1 MALLYGVPLLARA
14 FVPHAVLGLLR
25 TCDGVLSEAVLLAI
39 FPVAFVGSAVWPS
52 VDAVAVLLVAIVL
65 PFIELILCELVPP
78 EPMHHRV
85 LPLPVVLSPIFPLVD
100 PEPML
105 LTFLPLS
112 GVLVTCFPYLYAYA
126 ILATINILSEIFSAV
141 EPCLVTHAMFHS
153 VQPAAAEDCAVCSP
167 EDAVAAAFVACPST
181 LIDVAVGIEK
191 LALLARLAEAPL
203 ALVYSPI
210 RPSHLSSAM
219 AHTSY
224 PLPAIHGIG
233 ALISILWPRL
243 NHHTLHA
250 LPLPERFCVLGSSK
264 VQRTTRGLLLS
275 PALDELQELFALYIC
290 FYFLLN
296 NPD

>member
-14 FVPHAVLGLLR
+14 LVPHAVLGLLR
-25 TCDGVLSEAVLLAI
+25 TGDGVLSEAVLLAI

-65 PFIELILCELVPP
+65 PFIELILLELVPP
-78 EPMHHRV
+78 KPMHHRV
-85 LPLPVVLSPIFPLVD
+85 LPLPVVLSPIFPLED

-105 LTFLPLS
+105 LTFLPLA
-112 GVLVTCFPYLYAYA
+112 GVLVPCFPDLDAYA
-126 ILATINILSEIFSAV
+126 LLAPIYILSEIFSAV
-141 EPCLVTHAMFHS
+141 EPSLVTHAMFHS
-153 VQPAAAEDCAVCSP
+153 VEPVAAEHCAVCSS
-167 EDAVAAAFVACPST
+167 EDAIAAAFVAGPST
-181 LIDVAVGIEK
+181 LIDVAVWIVK

-210 RPSHLSSAM
+210 RPSHLSGAM
-219 AHTSY
+219 AHTSN

-233 ALISILWPRL
+233 ALISILRPRL
-243 NHHTLHA
+243 NHHALHA
-250 LPLPERFCVLGSSK
+250 LPLPERLCVLAPSK
-264 VQRTTRGLLLS
+264 VQRTTRGLLLPPS
-275 PALDELQELFALYIC
+275 LDELQELFALYMC

>member
-1 MALLYGVPLLARA
+1 MLARA

-25 TCDGVLSEAVLLAI
+25 TSDGVLSEAVLLAI

-52 VDAVAVLLVAIVL
+52 IDAVAVLLVPIVL
-65 PFIELILCELVPP
+65 PFIELILLELVPP

-85 LPLPVVLSPIFPLVD
+85 LPLAVVLSPIFPLVD

-112 GVLVTCFPYLYAYA
+112 GVLVTCFPYLDAYA
-126 ILATINILSEIFSAV
+126 ILASIYILSEIFSAV
-141 EPCLVTHAMFHS
+141 GPSLVTHAMFHS
-153 VQPAAAEDCAVCSP
+153 VQPVAAEHGTVCPS
-167 EDAVAAAFVACPST
+167 EDAVAAAFVARPSA
-181 LIDVAVGIEK
+181 LIDVAVWIVK

-219 AHTSY
+219 AHTSD
-224 PLPAIHGIG
+224 PLPAIHGVG

-250 LPLPERFCVLGSSK
+250 LPLPERFCILLSRK

-275 PALDELQELFALYIC
+275 PALDELQELFALYIS